1 MNVNPA
7 DFAGQSGLPDGERP
21 ALSHGMGAI
30 AVVLS
35 LIGFVWLLNAK
46 DVLSDRA
53 ALSFGLGLSVL
64 GIGFGFRQRWLD
76 EPVAGKVVR
85 LGVPVI
91 FAMLSQAAINVVDL
105 AFVGRLP
112 AEVALP
118 GVAAIGISMPVFW
131 LVGGFLSAIGIG
143 TQALTARRHGEGD
156 DAAAGRVLMSGAAL
170 AFVLGV
176 GCSILGY
183 LALPKLLPLVNG
195 DLSVVEQSVPFA
207 RIRYI
212 GISSMVIT
220 AAYKAFFD
228 GTGRTHVHLVAAIV
242 MNVINLVLCY
252 GLIFGKLGMPRLEVA
267 GAAWASTLSS
277 AVGTLVVVGWSFL
290 PSIRKRYGLYHS
302 TAFSP
307 DVAQT
312 ILRVSLPSGGATV
325 IGMGG
330 FLLFNMA
337 VGAVDAAEANGAPV
351 NASAT
356 AVIQQIV
363 ILVFL
368 LSFACHRYCHFGL
381 LVDGRQ
387 ERRSRYQLRL
397 AERQARDAGHG
408 RGGIGLVHVPRRRA
422 RGLHQVG
429 YARRARQGPGHRR
442 RHRAAADLSH
452 RLHRHH
458 RRRGVHAVAV
468 RSGQHQVRHDR
479 GGRPPHAV
487 PGPAGLA
494 VRRVDE
500 GRPGRH
506 LGRGRDLRG
515 AAGRDHGRQVRR
527 RPLAHDPAVITAPVL
542 G

>member
-7 DFAGQSGLPDGERP
+7 DFAGHSGLPAGERP

-30 AVVLS
+30 AVILS

-170 AFVLGV
+170 AFVLGI

-183 LALPKLLPLVNG
+183 LALPKLLPLVNA
-195 DLSVVEQSVPFA
+195 DLTVVEQSVPFA

-277 AVGTLVVVGWSFL
+277 AIGTLVVVGWSFL
-290 PSIRKRYGLYHS
+290 PSIRRRYGLYHS

-325 IGMGG
+325 IGMAG

-368 LSFACHRYCHFGL
+368 LSFAFATATATLVSQSMGAKNADLATSYAWQSAKLGTLVMAAVASVLFMYPDVALGAFIKSDL
-381 LVDGRQ
+381 LGEQ
-387 ERRSRYQLRL
+387 GKAMAIAAGTGPLRL
-397 AERQARDAGHG
+397 IAIASIAITAAVVFTQSLYGAGNTKFVMIVEGVLHTLCLVPLAWVLG
-408 RGGIGLVHVPRRRA
+408 VWMKGGLV
-422 RGLHQVG
+422 GIW
-429 YARRARQGPGHRR
+429 
-442 RHRAAADLSH
+442 AAAGIYVVL
-452 RLHRHH
+452 
-458 RRRGVHAVAV
+458 
-468 RSGQHQVRHDR
+468 
-479 GGRPPHAV
+479 
-487 PGPAGLA
+487 LA
-494 VRRVDE
+494 IIMGAKFAE
-500 GRPGRH
+500 GRWRSIR
-506 LGRGRDLRG
+506 L
-515 AAGRDHGRQVRR
+515 
-527 RPLAHDPAVITAPVL
+527 
-542 G
+542 